1 MVEREEMDFMDFLDS
16 YQSDPATFLV
26 ILFIYTIAA
35 SVFLPIPVEI
45 AIWSQAVPFP
55 VTAVVLGLG
64 KALGSIIV
72 FSIGVRLEEK
82 MRSWIK
88 WRWFNWL
95 IEKSHAFV
103 NRFGY
108 YALYALMSIPFM
120 PDTIPLYVF
129 SLLNKEGEVFSKRGF
144 AIANFFAG
152 VTRASLIWTLV
163 KYMGIGLV

>member
-1 MVEREEMDFMDFLDS
+1 MDFMDFLDS
-16 YQSDPATFLV
+16 YQSDAATFLL

-55 VTAVVLGLG
+55 VTAVVLGFG
-64 KALGSIIV
+64 KAVGSVIV
-72 FSIGVRLEEK
+72 FMIGVRLEEK
-82 MRSWIK
+82 IRSWTR
-88 WRWFNWL
+88 WGWFNWL
-95 IEKSHAFV
+95 VEKSHAFV
-103 NRFGY
+103 SRFGY

-144 AIANFFAG
+144 AIVNFFAG
-152 VTRASLIWTLV
+152 VTRATFIWTLV
-163 KYMGIGLV
+163 KYMEIGLV